1 MTTRKITLLAVFA
14 FLLAVCIVQGI
25 TGAINPVK
33 TIKTDA
39 DPDAITISKDGKTIE
54 LTKNGFGWQV
64 GSENYIAN
72 KSDVEKMIKEIQEVK
87 ILDKIARLGNAENDE
102 KYNLSESRAT
112 FVRAFKDGKEIQS
125 LMLGK
130 TSPTGSQTYGSVSGK
145 KDIFLFSGNL
155 ISTFDKTEES
165 LRSKTVYSIEENMI
179 TGANVEMGAQNWT
192 LTKEPGK
199 NAKDSGLWKNSGTAD
214 FEVDSN
220 EAKKWIQNVAF
231 MNISSWIDDGTA
243 LPKEKLVSFKLF
255 TTSETVSVE
264 IYEQKNGDETKYYGT
279 CSRTPHKFELTK
291 TQTEKFTKNPET
303 LKAKAE

>member
-1 MTTRKITLLAVFA
+1 MKTRKIALLAVFA
-14 FLLAVCIVQGI
+14 FLLAVCIIQGI
-25 TGAINPVK
+25 TGAISPVK

-39 DPDAITISKDGKTIE
+39 EPDAITITKDGKTIE

-64 GSENYIAN
+64 GSDNYIAN
-72 KSDVEKMIKEIQEVK
+72 KYDVEKMIKEIQEVK
-87 ILDKIARLGNAENDE
+87 ILDKIARLGNADNDE
-102 KYNLSESRAT
+102 KYSLSESRAT
-112 FVRAFKDGKEIQS
+112 FVRAFKDGKEIQL

-145 KDIFLFSGNL
+145 KDIYLFSGNL

-165 LRSKTVYSIEENMI
+165 LRSKTVYAIEENDI
-179 TGANVEMGAQNWT
+179 TGASVDMGGKNWT
-192 LTKEPGK
+192 LTKETGK
-199 NAKDSGLWKNSGTAD
+199 NAKGYDSWKISGTSD
-214 FEVDSN
+214 FEIDSA

-231 MNISSWIDDGTA
+231 MNITSWIDDGTA
-243 LPKEKLVSFKLF
+243 LPKDKLVSFNLF
-255 TTSETVSVE
+255 TNSETVSVD
-264 IYEQKNGDETKYYGT
+264 IFEQKNGDETKYYGT

>member
-14 FLLAVCIVQGI
+14 FLLVVCIVQGI

-39 DPDAITISKDGKTIE
+39 EPDAITISKDGKTIE

-155 ISTFDKTEES
+155 ISIFDKTEES

-199 NAKDSGLWKNSGTAD
+199 NAKDSGLWKISGTSD
-214 FEVDSN
+214 FEIDSN

>member
-14 FLLAVCIVQGI
+14 FLLVVCIVQGI

-39 DPDAITISKDGKTIE
+39 EPDAITISKDGKTVE

-165 LRSKTVYSIEENMI
+165 LRSKTVYSIEENKI

-192 LTKEPGK
+192 LTKESGK
-199 NAKDSGLWKNSGTAD
+199 NAKDSGLWKISGTAD
-214 FEVDSN
+214 FEIDSN

-231 MNISSWIDDGTA
+231 MNISSWLMTELHFQKTNLFHLNFLQLQKRFLLKSTKQKMAMKQNTMELAAEHRIN
-243 LPKEKLVSFKLF
+243 LSLQKLRLKNS
-255 TTSETVSVE
+255 
-264 IYEQKNGDETKYYGT
+264 QKIRN
-279 CSRTPHKFELTK
+279 R
-291 TQTEKFTKNPET
+291 
-303 LKAKAE
+303 

>member
-14 FLLAVCIVQGI
+14 FLLVVCIVQGI

-39 DPDAITISKDGKTIE
+39 EPDAITISKDGKTVE

-130 TSPTGSQTYGSVSGK
+130 TSPTGSQIYGSVSGK

-179 TGANVEMGAQNWT
+179 TGATVEMGAQNWT

-199 NAKDSGLWKNSGTAD
+199 NAKDSDAWKISGTAD
-214 FEVDSN
+214 FEIDSN

-264 IYEQKNGDETKYYGT
+264 IYETKNGDETKYYGT

>member
-14 FLLAVCIVQGI
+14 FLLAVCIIQGI

-33 TIKTDA
+33 TLKTDA
-39 DPDAITISKDGKTIE
+39 EPDAITISKDGKTVE
-54 LTKNGFGWQV
+54 LSKNGFGWQV
-64 GSENYIAN
+64 GPDNYIAN

-179 TGANVEMGAQNWT
+179 TGANVEMDTQNWT
-192 LTKEPGK
+192 LTKESEK
-199 NAKDSGLWKNSGTAD
+199 SAKNSDSWKISGTSD
-214 FEVDSN
+214 FEIDPG
-220 EAKKWIQNVAF
+220 EAKKWIQNVAY
-231 MNISSWIDDGTA
+231 MNISTWVDDATV
-243 LPKEKLVSFKLF
+243 LPKKKLVSFKLY

-264 IYEQKNGDETKYYGT
+264 IYEEKVGDDYVYYGT

-291 TQTEKFTKNPET
+291 AQTEKFTRNPET
-303 LKAKAE
+303 LKAKTE

>member
-14 FLLAVCIVQGI
+14 FLLAVCIIQGI

-33 TIKTDA
+33 TIKTDGE
-39 DPDAITISKDGKTIE
+39 PDAILISKDGKTIE

-64 GSENYIAN
+64 GSDNYIAN

-112 FVRAFKDGKEIQS
+112 FVRAFKNGKEIQS

-192 LTKEPGK
+192 LSKETEK
-199 NAKDSGLWKNSGTAD
+199 SAKDSAAWKISGTSD
-214 FEVDSN
+214 FEIDPA
-220 EAKKWIQNVAF
+220 EAKRWIQNVAY
-231 MNISSWIDDGTA
+231 MNISTWVEDSTT
-243 LPKEKLVSFKLF
+243 LPKEKLVSFKLY

-264 IYEQKNGDETKYYGT
+264 IYEEKVGDDSVYYGT

-291 TQTEKFTKNPET
+291 AQTEKFTKNPET
-303 LKAKAE
+303 LKSKAE

>member
-14 FLLAVCIVQGI
+14 FLLAVCIIQGI
-25 TGAINPVK
+25 TGTINPVK
-33 TIKTDA
+33 TLKTDA
-39 DPDAITISKDGKTIE
+39 EPDAITISKDGKTVE
-54 LTKNGFGWQV
+54 LSKNGFGWQV
-64 GSENYIAN
+64 GPDNYIAN

-179 TGANVEMGAQNWT
+179 TGANVEMDTQNWT
-192 LTKEPGK
+192 LTKESEK
-199 NAKDSGLWKNSGTAD
+199 SAKNSDSWKISGTSD
-214 FEVDSN
+214 FEIDPG
-220 EAKKWIQNVAF
+220 EAKKWIQNVAY
-231 MNISSWIDDGTA
+231 MNISTWVDDATV
-243 LPKEKLVSFKLF
+243 LPKKKLVSFKLY

-264 IYEQKNGDETKYYGT
+264 IYEEKVGDDSVYYGI

-291 TQTEKFTKNPET
+291 AQTEKFTRNPET
-303 LKAKAE
+303 LKAKTE

>member
-14 FLLAVCIVQGI
+14 FLLAVCIIQGI

-39 DPDAITISKDGKTIE
+39 EPDAITITKDGKTVE

-72 KSDVEKMIKEIQEVK
+72 KSDVEKMIKEIQEIK

-199 NAKDSGLWKNSGTAD
+199 SAKNSDAWKISGTSD

-303 LKAKAE
+303 LKAKTE